1 MKYFT
6 IDWMIFRL
14 LVFTVVVSFVFPGC
28 KPEIVN
34 LTDAKDRVKDYYE
47 SGKFDEKVNS
57 IISEA
62 IEKLEDIT
70 FTEHSTVIFD
80 VDETALSNYEYT
92 KRLGFGYTWQSWDK
106 WVKSAKAKA
115 IPGVKKLYD
124 YLISRKVK
132 VIFLTG
138 RTAEQCGATKINLVN
153 EGYTKFDTLICRKK
167 DEAQLKTKIYKIG
180 ALKMLTKKNY
190 RIIGCIGD
198 QPTDI
203 NLDICKLNILIPNY
217 LYKLD

>member
-6 IDWMIFRL
+6 IDRVIFRL
-14 LVFTVVVSFVFPGC
+14 LVFTVIVSFVFPGC
-28 KPEIVN
+28 RPEIVN

-70 FTEHSTVIFD
+70 FTEHSAVIFD

-92 KRLGFGYTWQSWDK
+92 KRLGFGYTWQSWDE
-106 WVKSAKAKA
+106 WVKSAKAKV

-138 RTAEQCGATKINLVN
+138 RTAEQCEVTKTNLIN

-167 DEAQLKTKIYKIG
+167 DEARLKTKVYKSKAI
-180 ALKMLTKKNY
+180 KNLTGMNY
-190 RIIGCIGD
+190 EIIACIGD
-198 QPTDI
+198 QPEDV
-203 NLDICKLNILIPNY
+203 NHNECKLKILIPNY
-217 LYKLD
+217 LYKLN